1 MGNQGSRLTV
11 DEAVG
16 VVREAIES
24 GVDKIVQAQGRSTSV
39 AENMAELAERLTEA
53 TERIAKASERSAEL
67 SERCAESS
75 KNSGNTTEQLVL
87 SLRLAEKLKENEMEL
102 KAAKLREK
110 ELLESLRLAEEKEKC
125 ARLDASTR
133 EEALLKEAA
142 VREEALRRDADVA
155 RRDADVARREAEA
168 REKDLRDKLL
178 RKEAKLR
185 EFSRLNQLSESSTPF
200 KPSQDHLDVGRKRKT
215 LDNLNESEKRLKVP
229 TVRLSDDG
237 QPDHS
242 R

>member
-1 MGNQGSRLTV
+1 
-11 DEAVG
+11 
-16 VVREAIES
+16 
-24 GVDKIVQAQGRSTSV
+24 
-39 AENMAELAERLTEA
+39 
-53 TERIAKASERSAEL
+53 
-67 SERCAESS
+67 
-75 KNSGNTTEQLVL
+75 
-87 SLRLAEKLKENEMEL
+87 
-102 KAAKLREK
+102 
-110 ELLESLRLAEEKEKC
+110 
-125 ARLDASTR
+125 LDASLR
-133 EEALLKEAA
+133 EEASLKEAA
-142 VREEALRRDADVA
+142 VREEALRRDADDA
-155 RRDADVARREAEA
+155 RRDADDARQDADVARRDVDVARREAVA
-168 REKDLRDKLL
+168 MEKDLRDKLL

>member
-1 MGNQGSRLTV
+1 MGNQGSKLTV

-75 KNSGNTTEQLVL
+75 KNSENTTEQLVL

-110 ELLESLRLAEEKEKC
+110 ELLESLRLAEEREKC
-125 ARLDASTR
+125 ALLDASTR

-155 RRDADVARREAEA
+155 RREAEA
-168 REKDLRDKLL
+168 REKDLRDNLL

>member
-1 MGNQGSRLTV
+1 MGNQGSKLTV

-110 ELLESLRLAEEKEKC
+110 ELLESLRLA
-125 ARLDASTR
+125 
-133 EEALLKEAA
+133 
-142 VREEALRRDADVA
+142 
-155 RRDADVARREAEA
+155 
-168 REKDLRDKLL
+168 
-178 RKEAKLR
+178 
-185 EFSRLNQLSESSTPF
+185 
-200 KPSQDHLDVGRKRKT
+200 
-215 LDNLNESEKRLKVP
+215 
-229 TVRLSDDG
+229 
-237 QPDHS
+237 
-242 R
+242 